1 MATTIII
8 GLNWLCLSLIAAPFV
23 GRFCGGAR

>member
-1 MATTIII
+1 MATVLII
-8 GLNWLCLSLIAAPFV
+8 GLAWLCLSLIVAPFI

>member
-1 MATTIII
+1 MTATIII
-8 GLNWLCLSLIAAPFV
+8 GLAWLCLSSIAAPFV

>member
-8 GLNWLCLSLIAAPFV
+8 GLAWLCLSLMLAPLI